1 MIADSRL
8 LTLSWISSSFACP
21 SLGTWDQRVGGC
33 AAYGQARDIL
43 IVVKAFFVAGEA
55 VDQLDRCKHMQ
66 QQPCDIIYRSLG
78 FLGSRLVSS
87 CVKSSQMLRLTWLG
101 VKHAT
106 LFRNNSPNSSRQ
118 GILEARFACEG
129 HAVIRVF
136 THSVP
141 WKISMQLGCSMIFVG
156 SFRVFPLRFS
166 HEVVEVLWWS
176 LAKDF
181 GRHSFRSQVFC
192 SDAAFSYA
200 SLVPNDLDR
209 EERPLCN
216 PQFAGKIGA
225 SVKQSRSRLAA
236 SCRRHVR
243 SCQIVSG
250 HIMIY
255 YDHVRVLFSG
265 DRLSMTFILRHETLC
280 LWCLQAS

>member
-1 MIADSRL
+1 M
-8 LTLSWISSSFACP
+8 
-21 SLGTWDQRVGGC
+21 
-33 AAYGQARDIL
+33 
-43 IVVKAFFVAGEA
+43 
-55 VDQLDRCKHMQ
+55 
-66 QQPCDIIYRSLG
+66 
-78 FLGSRLVSS
+78 
-87 CVKSSQMLRLTWLG
+87 
-101 VKHAT
+101 KHAT

-141 WKISMQLGCSMIFVG
+141 WKISMQLGCSMIFAG

-166 HEVVEVLWWS
+166 HEVMEVLLWS

-225 SVKQSRSRLAA
+225 SVKKHRSRFAA
-236 SCRRHVR
+236 FCSILQKAYQIMSNRVR
-243 SCQIVSG
+243 S
-250 HIMIY
+250 Y
-255 YDHVRVLFSG
+255 YDHVSHVRV
-265 DRLSMTFILRHETLC
+265 
-280 LWCLQAS
+280 